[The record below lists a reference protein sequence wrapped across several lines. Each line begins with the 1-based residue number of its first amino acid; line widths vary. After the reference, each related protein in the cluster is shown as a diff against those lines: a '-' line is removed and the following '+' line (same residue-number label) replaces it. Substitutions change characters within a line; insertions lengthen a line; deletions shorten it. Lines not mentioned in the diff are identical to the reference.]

1 MNRIIKNTLAVALL
15 SVMSIPAFAG
25 ISGGVSYANDYIF
38 RGQSQTGGDASIM
51 AQIDWSHDSGVYA
64 GVWTG
69 EVDFDSADRETD
81 MYFGYAMD
89 LGSVGIDVAYV
100 DYAYSGNDALDGS
113 EIWLTGTLGDISITH
128 IMGQDEWN
136 DYTEFGYSVMG
147 VDLSFGMFDNV
158 GDNVKVSK
166 SFDLPMG
173 LEGSV
178 AYVDFTADSDSG
190 MMDEDAV
197 VFAISKSF

>member
-25 ISGGVSYANDYIF
+25 ISGGVGYANDYIF

-51 AQIDWSHDSGVYA
+51 AHIDWSHDSGVYA

-113 EIWLTGTLGDISITH
+113 EIWLTGTLGDMSITH
-128 IMGQDEWN
+128 VMGQDDWN

>member
-113 EIWLTGTLGDISITH
+113 EIWLTGTLGDMSITH
-128 IMGQDEWN
+128 VMGQDGWN

-178 AYVDFTADSDSG
+178 AYVDFTADSDSD